1 MSAKQILA
9 TLTTVLA
16 LIAVGSSTHAAD
28 IPEQVSINTM
38 SVLFDGV
45 EFDHAMHTELGE
57 DCSVCHHHTTGT
69 GTSDERCVSCHA
81 NSEEVAT
88 VGCRDCHTADPF
100 SAEHIN
106 RRSQEIF
113 QFHIDVPGLKAA
125 YHWNCLGCHEK
136 MDGPT
141 GCQDCHARTPAGDA
155 FYHAEASG
163 TTTSGKSGH

>member
-28 IPEQVSINTM
+28 IPEQVSIDTM

-57 DCSVCHHHTTGT
+57 DCSACHHHTTGT

-81 NSEEVAT
+81 NSDEVAT
-88 VGCRDCHTADPF
+88 VGCRDCH
-100 SAEHIN
+100 
-106 RRSQEIF
+106 
-113 QFHIDVPGLKAA
+113 AA
-125 YHWNCLGCHEK
+125 IRFPLSISTGGHRKSTSFTLMCL
-136 MDGPT
+136 
-141 GCQDCHARTPAGDA
+141 A
-155 FYHAEASG
+155 
-163 TTTSGKSGH
+163 